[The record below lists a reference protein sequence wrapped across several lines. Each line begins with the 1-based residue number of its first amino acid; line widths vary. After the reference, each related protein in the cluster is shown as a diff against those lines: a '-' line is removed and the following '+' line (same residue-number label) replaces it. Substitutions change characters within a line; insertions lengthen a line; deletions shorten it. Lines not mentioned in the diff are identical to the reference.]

1 MSRLA
6 PVALAVLVGSALA
19 APVPKDFKPNDA
31 KRIVGT
37 WHVEEVHYDGI
48 RAAEYQTNVFYTFD
62 AEGGF
67 AQSMTGEKNV
77 FRRTFT
83 LDPKAAPKRMAMI
96 PEGGEIAE
104 PWVYELTGDTLVM
117 AYLKGGKVPDA
128 VRPAKGLYVYTLSRV
143 TADK

>member
-6 PVALAVLVGSALA
+6 PVVFAVLVGSAFA

-31 KRIVGT
+31 KRIVGK
-37 WHVEEVHYDGI
+37 WHVEEVHYDGV

-62 AEGGF
+62 ADGGF
-67 AQSMTGEKNV
+67 AQTMTGESNV
-77 FRRTFT
+77 FRRTYT
-83 LDPKAAPKRMAMI
+83 LDPARSPKRMSLT
-96 PEGGEIAE
+96 PEGSDVAE

-143 TADK
+143 TAGK